1 MASQPREG
9 GLWPPSLPASPAA
22 GTPALS
28 PAIRDGS
35 RMAVKRCKYPHRQQ
49 TALPNGK
56 PARSQARPPFE
67 PGVLFPRIQGGRAS
81 LPGPA
86 GPRDHSR
93 CGRTYLPSPRLRG
106 RRQSHRPK
114 PCRRRPPPPRSSRCS
129 PGDSLYLRVSQ
140 PQNGAEG
147 GNQAPPPAPP
157 RIECAPP
164 RARRR
169 YPARGPLTRDAPLR
183 RRLGHRAGRLRRG
196 EARGGRPDPLEP
208 RGAERQQHPAAAP
221 RPSAEARTCPVGAL
235 QAQPGWGGKRPE
247 RRAGPRGRRSPA
259 RHLGTAAA
267 AGQARRGHLRL
278 QRGLGG
284 GIRADERVIGS
295 SLYVAPHRML
305 PRAVPERGD
314 SGFTPKRRSF

>member
-147 GNQAPPPAPP
+147 GNQAPAASPAPHRVRPAPSAPPIPRPWPTHPRRASPAPP
-157 RIECAPP
+157 RSPRRAPQ
-164 RARRR
+164 ARRGEGR
-169 YPARGPLTRDAPLR
+169 PAGPAGAP
-183 RRLGHRAGRLRRG
+183 RRG
-196 EARGGRPDPLEP
+196 EA
-208 RGAERQQHPAAAP
+208 AAP
-221 RPSAEARTCPVGAL
+221 RRRTETVRGGPHLPRRGSASSAGLGRESGRREGRAREVG
-235 QAQPGWGGKRPE
+235 GH
-247 RRAGPRGRRSPA
+247 PRGISGRQP
-259 RHLGTAAA
+259 LPDK
-267 AGQARRGHLRL
+267 
-278 QRGLGG
+278 LGG
-284 GIRADERVIGS
+284 ATCGCSAAWAEES
-295 SLYVAPHRML
+295 EPTSA
-305 PRAVPERGD
+305 
-314 SGFTPKRRSF
+314 